1 MTPRAFT
8 GSELARLRLENK
20 LLRQENAEL
29 RRAVA
34 RIPKLLAR
42 ITALEKSLAEALR
55 AQRRQAAP
63 FSKGPPEEHPRRRG
77 RKPGPDY
84 GKSACRAPPE
94 RVDEIIP
101 VPLPKS
107 CVCGG
112 RLRYDHTAHQ
122 FQVEIPKKPIYRRFD
137 VDVGYCRHCGKRRQ
151 GRHPL
156 QTSDAVGAAA
166 SQLGPD
172 AQAMAALLKIKA
184 GVSYGDVRSIFEDFF
199 GISLSC
205 GGAAQAVLRVARRSE
220 AAFRGIGEVIYRS
233 RLLCPDETSWKVG
246 GWLQWMWVFVGRTA
260 TLFVIRNSRG
270 HEVLAQVLGIHWPGG
285 ITHDGLSSYNL
296 LRNARHQ
303 QCLAHLIRRAKE
315 MLETAAGKAAR
326 FPEAVLGLL
335 GESLALRDRRDAG
348 ALSPHGMAVATGR
361 LEARLGRLVE
371 HPPRHPLN
379 RIFAKHL
386 RAHRREIFAFL
397 KSPGLEP
404 TGCRADQAIRPA
416 VVNRKV
422 FGGNRDPGG
431 ARAQE
436 ILSSI
441 VATARQRRVPIFDY
455 LSRILRAP
463 PGDRGK
469 LSCQLLHVPL
479 TPP

>member
-1 MTPRAFT
+1 MTRAFAA
-8 GSELARLRLENK
+8 SELDTLRNENK
-20 LLRQENAEL
+20 LLRQENAQL
-29 RRAVA
+29 RHAVD
-34 RIPKLLAR
+34 RIPKLIAR
-42 ITALEKSLAEALR
+42 ITDLEKKLAEALR

-63 FSKGPPEEHPRRRG
+63 FSKGPPKEHPRKRG
-77 RKPGPDY
+77 RKPGPAY
-84 GKSACRAPPE
+84 GTSACRAIPE
-94 RVDEIIP
+94 QVDEILP
-101 VPLPKS
+101 VSLPDS

-112 RLRYDHTAHQ
+112 RVRYDHTAQQ
-122 FQVEIPKKPIYRRFD
+122 FQVEIPRKPIRRRFD
-137 VDVGYCRHCGKRRQ
+137 IEVGTCRSCGRRIQ
-151 GRHPL
+151 GHHPL

-172 AQAMAALLKIKA
+172 AQAMTALLKNVV

-205 GGAAQAVLRVARRSE
+205 GGAAQMVLRVARRSE

-233 RLLCPDETSWKVG
+233 RLLYPDETSWKVG
-246 GWLQWMWVFVGRTA
+246 GWLHWMWVFVGRTA
-260 TLFVIRNSRG
+260 TLFVIRKTRG
-270 HEVLAQVLGIHWPGG
+270 HEVLAQILGIRWSGRL
-285 ITHDGLSSYNL
+285 THDGLASYNL

-303 QCLAHLIRRAKE
+303 QCLAHLTRRAKE
-315 MLETAAGKAAR
+315 MLETATGRAAR
-326 FPEAVLGLL
+326 FPKAVLRLF
-335 GESLALRDRRDAG
+335 GESLVLRDRRDAG
-348 ALSPHGMAVATGR
+348 ALSTHGLAVAAGR
-361 LEARLGRLVE
+361 LGARLGRLLE
-371 HPPRHPLN
+371 PLPRHPLS
-379 RIFAKHL
+379 RVFAKHL
-386 RAHRREIFAFL
+386 RAHQRELFL
-397 KSPGLEP
+397 FLSSPGLEP

-422 FGGNRDPGG
+422 FGGNRDPSG

-441 VATARQRRVPIFDY
+441 VATARQRRIPIFEY